1 MSFEEVKEQVDSY
14 TEEFSENFKL
24 DGISMQELL
33 QKYTVKIPEEDEYN
47 YDDLRKIRARV
58 SNLLSEAQDKLALS
72 EAVLKALS
80 VDVNAKQREKV
91 KDIIKDYNNRKKQ
104 IPQNSTMQT
113 MAEAELAEDLQEHE
127 TAELQVSVWKRIIT
141 KLNET
146 NRVLDGIANL
156 YMSEN
161 KQQIFSR

>member
-58 SNLLSEAQDKLALS
+58 SNLLSEAQDKLVLS

-80 VDVNAKQREKV
+80 VDVNVKQREKV